1 MSAKMSLMNVVEAL
15 QQRYGTEVT
24 DQHIK
29 KLIASGI
36 KAGAVNAMN
45 KFKEFGHDLA
55 MKTFGVEERWGKL
68 EVTRNSTLERDVRA
82 ALEPEYEK
90 MVQQIVQ
97 NTKDSGKLQL
107 GKRDLTQLTNS
118 LVEGYKQKF
127 KNELRDTL
135 DNHFAE
141 LAARQAEEVKLACL
155 TALHEDGGA
164 ETILAEHFNLQ
175 IESSRAESL
184 EEELDPAVLNAMY
197 QLYGEVAPHQ
207 IDAMAEIMGFINNTD
222 MDDMSEEDMRNLRF
236 LATQL
241 QK

>member
-1 MSAKMSLMNVVEAL
+1 MSAKMSLMNVIEAL
-15 QQRYGTEVT
+15 QQRYGSEVT
-24 DQHIK
+24 DEHIK

-68 EVTRNSTLERDVRA
+68 EVARNSTLERDVRA
-82 ALEPEYEK
+82 ALVPEYEK
-90 MVQQIVQ
+90 MVQQIVENAQ
-97 NTKDSGKLQL
+97 KSGKLEL

-127 KNELRDTL
+127 KNELRETL
-135 DNHFAE
+135 DNHFSE
-141 LAARQAEEVKLACL
+141 LAQQQTEEVKLACL
-155 TALHEDGGA
+155 TALHKDGGV

-175 IESSRAESL
+175 VDSGRAESL
-184 EEELDPAVLNAMY
+184 EEELDPAVLDAMY
-197 QLYGEVAPHQ
+197 QLFGGIEPHQ
-207 IDAMAEIMGFINNTD
+207 IDAMAEIMNYINNTD
-222 MDDMSEEDMRNLRF
+222 VENMTEEEMRNIRR